1 MIHLQPTK
9 NAETIADYLH
19 ENGKQWQTKETVS
32 IPHSFAGMKFTK
44 DAHSVQIARKI
55 NDLFKQVYGVDPDIL
70 WEKNSKG
77 KISRVQPIKDYRH
90 AYRYWMAM
98 YTDFSLKQIG
108 IKTGGCDHST
118 VIHSREVYRDI
129 YDQVAYLRDNHDK
142 FKQLMA

>member
-44 DAHSVQIARKI
+44 DVHSEQTLRKI
-55 NDLFKQVYGVDPDIL
+55 NDIFKNVYGVEL
-70 WEKNSKG
+70 ESLFLKNDKG
-77 KISRVQPIKDYRH
+77 KMSRFKPIADYRH
-90 AYRYWMAM
+90 AYRYWLSM
-98 YTDFSLKQIG
+98 YTDFSLKTIG
-108 IKTGGCDHST
+108 RRTGGADHST

>member
-9 NAETIADYLH
+9 NAEAIADYLH

-32 IPHSFAGMKFTK
+32 IPHSFAGLKFTK
-44 DAHSVQIARKI
+44 DTHSVQIARKI
-55 NDLFKQVYGVDPDIL
+55 NDLFKQVYGIDPDVL

-118 VIHSREVYRDI
+118 VINSREAYRDT
-129 YDQVAYLRDNHDK
+129 YSQLSFLRDNHDK